1 MSNESN
7 SKIGRYRG
15 PAITVGLA
23 LSLIAALAIP
33 SYVAHTSEPDLPQ
46 VEVVT
51 QEAGAVD
58 QVHVQ
63 EGQWVHEGATL
74 AVLKS
79 DELDA
84 QIQSVKEAL
93 EKAKIH
99 EKVAVAEEPILGS
112 IGTVRRVVEVPAS
125 PSETDAPTLLP
136 PVKTED
142 PQVSAEIAKLEKESA
157 EKTKALK
164 TIQSDLTSNQDQL
177 EEFNGLQSIAQ
188 GSVDNAL
195 SAQVAVQKEVDR
207 MSRLYDMG
215 AIARRKRDATIA
227 AKDSADS
234 VVVEAEKRLE
244 EVKKSISQVKETI
257 STQQKTIQGI
267 QDRIQEIKSSLADL
281 ENRRFVV
288 RPAST
293 PAPTKPKIQKKVI
306 YGSVGVQASTAPVK
320 VNLIDIDDPKNEE
333 QIVALTK
340 ELQDLEAKKEQ
351 LVVRASHSGRIV
363 KVLKTKGSNLEPGQ
377 ALFVLQLTQ

>member
-46 VEVVT
+46 VELVT

-58 QVHVQ
+58 QVLVQ

-74 AVLKS
+74 ATLRS

-84 QIQSVKEAL
+84 QIRSVKEAL

-142 PQVSAEIAKLEKESA
+142 PQVSTEIAKLEKESA

-164 TIQSDLTSNQDQL
+164 TIQSDLTSNQEQL

-195 SAQVAVQKEVDR
+195 SAQVAAQKEVDR

-215 AIARRKRDATIA
+215 SIARRKRDATIA

-244 EVKKSISQVKETI
+244 EVKKSISQDRK
-257 STQQKTIQGI
+257 ST
-267 QDRIQEIKSSLADL
+267 RLNSS
-281 ENRRFVV
+281 
-288 RPAST
+288 
-293 PAPTKPKIQKKVI
+293 
-306 YGSVGVQASTAPVK
+306 
-320 VNLIDIDDPKNEE
+320 
-333 QIVALTK
+333 
-340 ELQDLEAKKEQ
+340 
-351 LVVRASHSGRIV
+351 H
-363 KVLKTKGSNLEPGQ
+363 
-377 ALFVLQLTQ
+377 